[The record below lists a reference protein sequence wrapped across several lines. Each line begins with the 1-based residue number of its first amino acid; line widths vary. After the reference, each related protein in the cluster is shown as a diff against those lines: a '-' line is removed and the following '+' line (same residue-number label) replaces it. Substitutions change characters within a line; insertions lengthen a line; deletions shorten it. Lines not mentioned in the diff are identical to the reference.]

1 MDFYWHH
8 ESYGASPVV
17 YVAPGQQVKAH
28 GRKVLPLHEHPA
40 IIENRIIAS
49 FELPADPKSQAPA
62 VDEKAI
68 AILDHMRRYGPMSL
82 QQMADYLGI
91 SHKQTMWILTVHKK
105 YFVKTG
111 KISNQATKRPYF
123 IYDLVPEAKRENFTA
138 SLQRAKPKR
147 EPGQLINDVT
157 GILRERGPMTISEI
171 ATALGASTA
180 NIYNALSRNESKF
193 EHMDKKRWRLINAK
207 PQ

>member
-8 ESYGASPVV
+8 ESYGVSPVV
-17 YVAPGQQVKAH
+17 YVAPWQQVKAG
-28 GRKVLPLHEHPA
+28 GRKVLPLDEHPA

-68 AILDHMRRYGPMSL
+68 AILDHMRQHGAMSI
-82 QQMADYLGI
+82 QQMTDYLGI
-91 SHKQTMWILTVHKK
+91 SHKRITWVLNVHKK
-105 YFVKTG
+105 YFVKIG
-111 KISNQATKRPYF
+111 KGFNQATKRPYF
-123 IYDLVPEAKRENFTA
+123 IYDLAPEAKRENFTA

-147 EPGQLINDVT
+147 EPGQLINDVM
-157 GILRERGPMTISEI
+157 GILQERGPMTISEI

-193 EHMDKKRWRLINAK
+193 KHMDEKRWRLINAT
-207 PQ
+207 P